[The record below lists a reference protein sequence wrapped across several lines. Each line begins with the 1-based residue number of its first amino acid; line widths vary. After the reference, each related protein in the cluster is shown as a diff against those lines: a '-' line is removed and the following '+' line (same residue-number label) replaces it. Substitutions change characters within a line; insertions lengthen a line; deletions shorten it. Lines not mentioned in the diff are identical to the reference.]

1 MKTRRAVYSALIAA
15 LYAVLTIV
23 LSPISFGPLQFRAS
37 NLLVGLMFYDIDYC
51 FGLALGVFLGNL
63 ASPFGPLDWAI
74 MPFVT
79 LAGALSAYFT
89 RKYWYVGIIL
99 WSVITSLGVAIF
111 PLGLGAQIPFIA
123 TFPFILVSQ
132 LVVGT
137 LGYFIFRPFSKL
149 LILDN

>member
-1 MKTRRAVYSALIAA
+1 MNSRRVVYSALIAA

-79 LAGALSAYFT
+79 LIGTMSAYVT
-89 RKYWYVGIIL
+89 RRYWYIGIIL
-99 WSVITSLGVAIF
+99 WATITSIGVAIF
-111 PLGLGAQIPFIA
+111 PLGMGAQLPFLV
-123 TFPFILVSQ
+123 TFPYILVSQ
-132 LVVGT
+132 LIVGT
-137 LGYFIFRPFSKL
+137 LGYFIFRPFSKI
-149 LILDN
+149 LILDR